1 MWQICHR
8 VTVIEV
14 HWDNTDKI
22 VCQAGITLP
31 YLNRNNAHSGKS
43 ARGLIKDICTKL
55 SARAVTVACLML
67 AAMPVLGVSA
77 TEAAA
82 ETRSL
87 KLYYIHTREKAV
99 ITFKRN
105 GKYDAK
111 GLQEMNRF
119 LRDWRRNQP
128 TKMDPRLFDLVWEV
142 YRRSGATDYINVV
155 SAFRSPETNGMLR
168 SRTKGVAKSSQHTLG
183 KAMDFYI
190 PGVKLSRLRE
200 IAMQMQI
207 GGVGFYPTSG
217 SPFVHLDVGNV
228 RAWPRMSR
236 QELVRIF
243 PNGNTIHLPADGKP
257 LPGYDQALADYKKR
271 VSSSSIQVASTAG
284 SGPASSS
291 SGGKRKT
298 LLAALFGGGDEDEDA
313 EGIAAPEPAGR
324 PSAPAPVAQEPEE
337 APVAVA
343 SAQPLPGVS
352 DAPLPT
358 ARPAFRGQEGSTA
371 LATALYS
378 PGRNAAQDALQA
390 ATTPTPTSAPAEQ
403 QFADLAQVSVP
414 VPTLLG
420 PRNMRGDAQ
429 GSVMTASLDP
439 ENAPADALVAHVP
452 VPANRPAV
460 AEALL
465 ASASAD
471 VEGQDDEADN
481 QAALSPVVVAALEQ
495 SGQKARSAI
504 TATAM
509 PTAAAFPTAASAY
522 AAPKQAAEP
531 TREIAS
537 LEPRHSARNDGFGDD
552 FDPKPV
558 VNNGGLS
565 AGLPAKGGRPSK
577 KDAAVSHQAMVG
589 GGRLTQEA
597 ISDWALSQS
606 KGATGRSVKAPR
618 VVNNRMLSHDM
629 SASAATASFRPGAAA
644 IDSSRFS
651 TPIKMP

>member
-1 MWQICHR
+1 M
-8 VTVIEV
+8 
-14 HWDNTDKI
+14 
-22 VCQAGITLP
+22 P
-31 YLNRNNAHSGKS
+31 YLHRNIALSGKI
-43 ARGLIKDICTKL
+43 ARGLIRNVCTKL
-55 SARAVTVACLML
+55 SARVVTCVCLMM
-67 AAMPVLGVSA
+67 AAMPALGVSA

-87 KLYYIHTREKAV
+87 KLYYIHTKEKAV

-105 GKYDAK
+105 GKYDQK
-111 GLQEMNRF
+111 GLQELNRF

-142 YRRSGATDYINVV
+142 YRRSGATEYINVV

-190 PGVKLSRLRE
+190 PGVKLARLRE

-243 PNGNTIHLPADGKP
+243 PKGNTIHLPADGKP
-257 LPGYDQALADYKKR
+257 LPGYEQAMADYKRR
-271 VSSSSIQVASTAG
+271 VSSSSVQVASTAG
-284 SGPASSS
+284 EGPATSS

-313 EGIAAPEPAGR
+313 ESIATPASR
-324 PSAPAPVAQEPEE
+324 PSAPAAAPVAEEAEE

-343 SAQPLPGVS
+343 SAQPVPAAV

-358 ARPAFRGQEGSTA
+358 ARPAFRNQENPTG
-371 LATALYS
+371 LANALYS
-378 PGRNAAQDALQA
+378 PARNAAQDALQA
-390 ATTPTPTSAPAEQ
+390 ATTPTPTAAPAEQ
-403 QFADLAQVSVP
+403 QFADLAQYSIP

-420 PRNMRGDAQ
+420 PRRMKGDAD
-429 GSVMTASLDP
+429 GSVMTAALGSEDMP
-439 ENAPADALVAHVP
+439 GDALAAHVP

-465 ASASAD
+465 ASANSET
-471 VEGQDDEADN
+471 EGQDDEAEQ
-481 QAALSPVVVAALEQ
+481 QANLSPMVVAALEQ
-495 SGQKARSAI
+495 SGQSARSAI
-504 TATAM
+504 VATAM
-509 PTAAAFPTAASAY
+509 PSAAQFPASMDRNASAQ
-522 AAPKQAAEP
+522 P
-531 TREIAS
+531 AS
-537 LEPRHSARNDGFGDD
+537 
-552 FDPKPV
+552 KPV
-558 VNNGGLS
+558 ETAKAVPMSATDSGDAFDVKPRGTSGGLT
-565 AGLPAKGGRPSK
+565 AGLPTKGARPSK
-577 KDAAVSHQAMVG
+577 QDAAVAEKAMVS

-597 ISDWALSQS
+597 ISDWALSQD
-606 KGATGRSVKAPR
+606 KGATGRAVKAPR

>member
-1 MWQICHR
+1 M
-8 VTVIEV
+8 
-14 HWDNTDKI
+14 
-22 VCQAGITLP
+22 TLP
-31 YLNRNNAHSGKS
+31 YLHRNNAQSGKA

-55 SARAVTVACLML
+55 SARAVTIACLVL

-105 GKYDAK
+105 GKYDQK
-111 GLQEMNRF
+111 GLQELNRF

-200 IAMQMQI
+200 VAMQMQI

-243 PNGNTIHLPADGKP
+243 PKGNTIHLPADGKP

-284 SGPASSS
+284 AGPAGSSS
-291 SGGKRKT
+291 AGSKPKT

-313 EGIAAPEPAGR
+313 EGIASPEPAAR

-378 PGRNAAQDALQA
+378 PARNAAQDALQA
-390 ATTPTPTSAPAEQ
+390 ATTPTPTAAPAEQ
-403 QFADLAQVSVP
+403 KFADLAEVSVP

-420 PRNMRGDAQ
+420 PRGMRGDAQ
-429 GSVMTASLDP
+429 GSVMTAAVDP
-439 ENAPADALVAHVP
+439 ENMPADALAAHIP
-452 VPANRPAV
+452 VPANRPVV

-465 ASASAD
+465 AAANTD
-471 VEGQDDEADN
+471 LEGQDDEADK
-481 QAALSPVVVAALEQ
+481 QAALSPMVVAALEQ
-495 SGQKARSAI
+495 SGQNARSAI
-504 TATAM
+504 TAAAM
-509 PTAAAFPTAASAY
+509 PSAAAFPASASAY
-522 AAPKQAAEP
+522 AAPKHVEP
-531 TREIAS
+531 ARQVAS
-537 LEPRHSARNDGFGDD
+537 VQPASGSANRNGYGDA
-552 FDPKPV
+552 FDPKPA
-558 VNNGGLS
+558 VNNGGLN
-565 AGLPAKGGRPSK
+565 AGIPTKGGRPDS
-577 KDAAVSHQAMVG
+577 KDAAVSRQAMVG
-589 GGRLTQEA
+589 GGRLTQES
-597 ISDWALSQS
+597 ISDWALSQD
-606 KGATGRSVKAPR
+606 KGATGRAVKAPR
-618 VVNNRMLSHDM
+618 VNNNRMLSHDM

-651 TPIKMP
+651 TPVKMP

>member
-1 MWQICHR
+1 MLYLHR
-8 VTVIEV
+8 NI
-14 HWDNTDKI
+14 
-22 VCQAGITLP
+22 AL
-31 YLNRNNAHSGKS
+31 SGKI

-55 SARAVTVACLML
+55 SARVVTCACLMM
-67 AAMPVLGVSA
+67 AAMPALGISA

-87 KLYYIHTREKAV
+87 KLYYIHTKEKAV

-105 GKYDAK
+105 GKYDQK
-111 GLQEMNRF
+111 GLQELNRF

-142 YRRSGATDYINVV
+142 YRRSGGSDYINVV

-190 PGVKLSRLRE
+190 PGVKLARLRE

-298 LLAALFGGGDEDEDA
+298 LLATLFGGGDEDEDA
-313 EGIAAPEPAGR
+313 EGIAATPEPAAR
-324 PSAPAPVAQEPEE
+324 PAAPAPAAVAEEPEE

-343 SAQPLPGVS
+343 SAEALPGVT
-352 DAPLPT
+352 APLPT
-358 ARPAFRGQEGSTA
+358 ARPAFRGQDGQNG

-378 PGRNAAQDALQA
+378 PARNAAQDALQA
-390 ATTPTPTSAPAEQ
+390 ATTPTPTAAPAEQ
-403 QFADLAQVSVP
+403 QFADLAQYSIP

-420 PRNMRGDAQ
+420 PRRMKGDAD
-429 GSVMTASLDP
+429 GSMMTAALASEEMP
-439 ENAPADALVAHVP
+439 GDALAAHVP

-465 ASASAD
+465 ASANSD
-471 VEGQDDEADN
+471 VEGQDDEAEG
-481 QAALSPVVVAALEQ
+481 ATLSPVVVAALEQ
-495 SGQKARSAI
+495 SGQDARSSLK
-504 TATAM
+504 ATAM
-509 PTAAAFPTAASAY
+509 PSAAQFPASAGLASAY
-522 AAPKQAAEP
+522 QPAV
-531 TREIAS
+531 
-537 LEPRHSARNDGFGDD
+537 
-552 FDPKPV
+552 KPV
-558 VNNGGLS
+558 ETAKASPSASSSTGEAYGDAFDVKPRASNALS
-565 AGLPAKGGRPSK
+565 AGLPTKGARPSK
-577 KDAAVSHQAMVG
+577 RDAAVAEKAMVS

-597 ISDWALSQS
+597 ISDWALSQD
-606 KGATGRSVKAPR
+606 KGASGRAVKAPR
-618 VVNNRMLSHDM
+618 VINNRMLSHDL
-629 SASAATASFRPGAAA
+629 SASAATTSFRPGAAA

-651 TPIKMP
+651 TPVKMP

>member
-1 MWQICHR
+1 MLYLHR
-8 VTVIEV
+8 
-14 HWDNTDKI
+14 KF
-22 VCQAGITLP
+22 AL
-31 YLNRNNAHSGKS
+31 SGKK
-43 ARGLIKDICTKL
+43 ARSVIKDTCKKL
-55 SARAVTVACLML
+55 SARVVTCACLMM
-67 AAMPVLGVSA
+67 AAVPFVGISA

-87 KLYYIHTREKAV
+87 KLYYIHTKEKAV

-105 GKYDAK
+105 GKYDQK
-111 GLQEMNRF
+111 GLQELNRF

-142 YRRSGATDYINVV
+142 YRRSGGSDYINVV

-190 PGVKLSRLRE
+190 PGVKLARLRE

-243 PNGNTIHLPADGKP
+243 PKGNTIHLPADGKP
-257 LPGYDQALADYKKR
+257 LPGYEQAMSDYRKR

-284 SGPASSS
+284 EGPASAP

-313 EGIAAPEPAGR
+313 EGIAAPVAAPSR
-324 PSAPAPVAQEPEE
+324 PSAPVAAPVAEETEE
-337 APVAVA
+337 APAAVAVA
-343 SAQPLPGVS
+343 SAQPAPAIS

-358 ARPAFRGQEGSTA
+358 ARPAFRNQDGQTG

-378 PGRNAAQDALQA
+378 PTRNAAQDALQA
-390 ATTPTPTSAPAEQ
+390 ATLPTPTAAPAEQ
-403 QFADLAQVSVP
+403 QFADLAQYSIP

-420 PRNMRGDAQ
+420 PRRMKGDAD
-429 GSVMTASLDP
+429 GPVVTASLGSEDMP
-439 ENAPADALVAHVP
+439 GDALAAHVP

-465 ASASAD
+465 ANANSNVDGQEDDAEQEQAS
-471 VEGQDDEADN
+471 
-481 QAALSPVVVAALEQ
+481 LSPVVVAALEQ
-495 SGQKARSAI
+495 SGQDARSSM

-509 PTAAAFPTAASAY
+509 PSAAQFPASLTRSGSTPPAAKPVETARATPASAPRDDASY
-522 AAPKQAAEP
+522 GDAFDVKPQAKN
-531 TREIAS
+531 S
-537 LEPRHSARNDGFGDD
+537 
-552 FDPKPV
+552 
-558 VNNGGLS
+558 GLT
-565 AGLPAKGGRPSK
+565 AGLPTKGSRPSK
-577 KDAAVSHQAMVG
+577 QDAVVSQKAMVS

-597 ISDWALSQS
+597 ISDWALSQD
-606 KGATGRSVKAPR
+606 KGVSGRAVKAPR

-629 SASAATASFRPGAAA
+629 SASAATASFRPGAKA

-651 TPIKMP
+651 TPVKMP

>member
-1 MWQICHR
+1 MLYLHR
-8 VTVIEV
+8 NI
-14 HWDNTDKI
+14 
-22 VCQAGITLP
+22 AL
-31 YLNRNNAHSGKS
+31 SGKI

-55 SARAVTVACLML
+55 SARVVTCACLMM
-67 AAMPVLGVSA
+67 AAMPALGISA

-87 KLYYIHTREKAV
+87 KLYYIHTKEKAV

-105 GKYDAK
+105 GKYDQK
-111 GLQEMNRF
+111 GLQELNRF

-142 YRRSGATDYINVV
+142 YRRSGANEYINVV

-284 SGPASSS
+284 AGPASSS

-298 LLAALFGGGDEDEDA
+298 LLATLFGGGDEDEDA
-313 EGIAAPEPAGR
+313 EGIATPEPATR
-324 PSAPAPVAQEPEE
+324 SSAPAAAPVAEETDE
-337 APVAVA
+337 APAAVAVA
-343 SAQPLPGVS
+343 SAQPVPAVA
-352 DAPLPT
+352 APLPT
-358 ARPAFRGQEGSTA
+358 ARPAFREQEGQNG

-378 PGRNAAQDALQA
+378 PARNAAQDALQA
-390 ATTPTPTSAPAEQ
+390 ATTPTPTAAPAEQ
-403 QFADLAQVSVP
+403 QFADLAQYSIP

-420 PRNMRGDAQ
+420 PRRMKGDAE
-429 GSVMTASLDP
+429 GTTMTAALASEDMP
-439 ENAPADALVAHVP
+439 GDALAAHVP

-465 ASASAD
+465 ASANAD
-471 VEGQDDEADN
+471 VEGQEDEAEG
-481 QAALSPVVVAALEQ
+481 ATLSPVVVAALEQ
-495 SGQKARSAI
+495 SGQDARSAL

-509 PTAAAFPTAASAY
+509 PSAAQFPASAGRAVASVP
-522 AAPKQAAEP
+522 AAKPVEMAKAEP
-531 TREIAS
+531 AVSSRDEDS
-537 LEPRHSARNDGFGDD
+537 YGDA
-552 FDPKPV
+552 FDVKPKAK
-558 VNNGGLS
+558 NALS
-565 AGLPAKGGRPSK
+565 VGLPTKGGRPSK
-577 KDAAVSHQAMVG
+577 QDAAVAEKAMVS

-597 ISDWALSQS
+597 ISDWALSQD
-606 KGATGRSVKAPR
+606 KGASGRAVKAPR
-618 VVNNRMLSHDM
+618 LVNNRMLSHDM

-651 TPIKMP
+651 TPVKMP